1 MKEEDYLYSLSHNGE
16 MKEWLL
22 LGEDWRKISKIKIE
36 LFKLNFQVLNLGK
49 IQTSKSKS

>member
-1 MKEEDYLYSLSHNGE
+1 MKEEDNLYSLSHNGE

-36 LFKLNFQVLNLGK
+36 LFKLKRPSGEFRK